1 VPTTQDANASQQ
13 LKPGRASPCRGLLSV
28 VVRPQPVSVGVG
40 IVVAA
45 VFIIFETVL
54 VYSLQRTGTD
64 HSFRALFLLGV
75 VVVSAACGFRLAVAT
90 TLVSALLYVYFHLD
104 PGVSIDA
111 NDFVA
116 LFVFLPIALSAN
128 IIGRQARLRANESE
142 ERRRQADA
150 AASLAR
156 TLAQQQAALRR
167 VATLVAR
174 GVAPAEVYP
183 AAAIELSRALG
194 VDNVALLQYGPDD
207 ATVVVDSRDEHGKT
221 ILPKGERLSLEGDNI
236 AALVQR
242 HGQAARMDR
251 YAGATG
257 PMAERVRSLRLQTAA
272 GAPILVDGHIWGALI
287 AGSARAGPLPPG
299 TELRI
304 RDFAD
309 LVATA
314 ISNADTRAELNA
326 SRARIA
332 AAADQARQRFERD
345 LHDGAQQ
352 HVVSLGLQLRAVEA
366 AVPPDQHELRQQ
378 ISVVVDGLGA
388 VAAELRELSRG
399 MHPASLAK
407 GGLGPAIKALAR
419 RSAIPVVLD
428 LGVTVRM
435 PEQVEVAAYYL
446 VAEAL
451 TNAAKYARASE
462 VTVHASV
469 ADGNLHLTIRDDG
482 VGGAAVGTGSGLIG
496 LKDRVEVLAGQFDVI
511 SPYGLGTTL
520 VAIIPLD
527 SAAQDAPAAS
537 ASSPGGDVGNDDD
550 RDGEWL
556 WA

>member
-1 VPTTQDANASQQ
+1 VPTTQDATASQQ
-13 LKPGRASPCRGLLSV
+13 LKSGRASPCRGLLSV
-28 VVRPQPVSVGVG
+28 VVRPQPLSVGVG

-45 VFIIFETVL
+45 TFIILETVL
-54 VYSLQRTGTD
+54 VYWLQHTGTD

-90 TLVSALLYVYFHLD
+90 SLVSALLYVYFHLD
-104 PGVSIDA
+104 PGNSIDA

-194 VDNVALLQYGPDD
+194 VDNVALLQYGPDG

-242 HGQAARMDR
+242 HGQAARMDH
-251 YAGATG
+251 YVAATG

-272 GAPILVDGHIWGALI
+272 GAPILVDDHIWGALI

-366 AVPPDQHELRQQ
+366 AVPPDLHELRQQ

-399 MHPASLAK
+399 MHPANLSK

-419 RSAIPVVLD
+419 RSAIPVALD

-435 PEQVEVAAYYL
+435 PEQVEVAAYYV

-462 VTVHASV
+462 VTVRANV

-496 LKDRVEVLAGQFDVI
+496 LKDRVEVLDGQFDVI

-520 VAIIPLD
+520 VAIIPLE
-527 SAAQDAPAAS
+527 SAAQDDPATT
-537 ASSPGGDVGNDDD
+537 ASSPGADVADDDD